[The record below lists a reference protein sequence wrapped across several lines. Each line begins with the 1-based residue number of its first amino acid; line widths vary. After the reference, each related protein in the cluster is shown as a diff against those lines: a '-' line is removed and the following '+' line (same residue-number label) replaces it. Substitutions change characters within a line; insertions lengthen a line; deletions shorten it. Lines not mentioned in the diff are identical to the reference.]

1 MRQVGSEKM
10 RKVLKRICVAFI
22 FSGLAFAGPAYADK
36 IIQVAVSI
44 IPQKYFV
51 EKIGGE
57 RVNVSAMVLPGADP
71 HNYEPKPQQMVALT
85 GSDIYFAI
93 GVPFENVWLQKFIA
107 ANPRMVVVHTEAG
120 IQKIP
125 MAHESFHGPAGEN
138 PHGGEALHEHAHDGL
153 DPHIWLS
160 PPLVSLQ
167 ARHILDALVKAD
179 PEGRS
184 YFEANYKKFITELV
198 DLDLA
203 LMQVFYGKEASPEFM
218 VFHPAWGY
226 FANAYGLKQIPIEVE
241 GKEPKAADLK
251 RLIEY
256 AQAQKVKTIFVQPQ
270 YSDAIARTIA
280 ASIGATVVP
289 ADPLAPDWAAN
300 LLQMGE
306 KFKAALK

>member
-1 MRQVGSEKM
+1 
-10 RKVLKRICVAFI
+10 
-22 FSGLAFAGPAYADK
+22 
-36 IIQVAVSI
+36 
-44 IPQKYFV
+44 
-51 EKIGGE
+51 
-57 RVNVSAMVLPGADP
+57 
-71 HNYEPKPQQMVALT
+71 
-85 GSDIYFAI
+85 
-93 GVPFENVWLQKFIA
+93 
-107 ANPRMVVVHTEAG
+107 
-120 IQKIP
+120 
-125 MAHESFHGPAGEN
+125 
-138 PHGGEALHEHAHDGL
+138 
-153 DPHIWLS
+153 
-160 PPLVSLQ
+160 
-167 ARHILDALVKAD
+167 
-179 PEGRS
+179 
-184 YFEANYKKFITELV
+184 
-198 DLDLA
+198 
-203 LMQVFYGKEASPEFM
+203 ASPEFM